1 MLKSIIIRLLV
12 FIFFAGLVSGAL
24 VMLALESDSIT
35 LLQSIIGGG
44 ISLAVSLISMK
55 ILMTM

>member
-24 VMLALESDSIT
+24 VIFALDSNSIT

-44 ISLAVSLISMK
+44 ISLAVSFISMK
-55 ILMTM
+55 ILMTI

>member
-1 MLKSIIIRLLV
+1 MLKSIIIKLLV
-12 FIFFAGLVSGAL
+12 FIFFAGLISGTL
-24 VMLALESDSIT
+24 VILALESDSIT

-55 ILMTM
+55 ILITI